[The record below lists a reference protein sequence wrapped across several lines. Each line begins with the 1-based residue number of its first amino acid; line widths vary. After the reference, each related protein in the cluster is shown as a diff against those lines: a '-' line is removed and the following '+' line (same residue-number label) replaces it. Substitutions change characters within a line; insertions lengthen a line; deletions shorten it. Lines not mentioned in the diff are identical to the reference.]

1 MRATDS
7 LAFLG
12 RFATLMF
19 AAALPRRAKRGDGKV
34 ATFSFNRRACMEGMK
49 YCIVRTYSAGVFAG
63 YIEYRKDQEVVL
75 REARR
80 IWYWEGAATLSQL
93 AQSGTSLPEKCKF
106 PEPVDRITVLGTI
119 EILDCTEK
127 AKESIASVPIWRA

>member
-1 MRATDS
+1 
-7 LAFLG
+7 
-12 RFATLMF
+12 
-19 AAALPRRAKRGDGKV
+19 
-34 ATFSFNRRACMEGMK
+34 MEGMK

-93 AQSGTSLPEKCKF
+93 AQSGTSLPDKCKF
-106 PEPVDRITVLGTI
+106 PEPVDRITVLGAI
-119 EILDCTEK
+119 EILDCTEQ
-127 AKESIASVPIWRA
+127 AKESIASVPVWKA